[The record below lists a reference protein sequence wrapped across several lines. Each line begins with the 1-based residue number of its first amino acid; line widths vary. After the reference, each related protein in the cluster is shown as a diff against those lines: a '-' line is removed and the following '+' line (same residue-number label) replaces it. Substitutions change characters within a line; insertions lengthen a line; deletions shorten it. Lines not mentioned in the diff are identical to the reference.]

1 MMRAQEGMN
10 SYSQGDLQRMIRQ
23 VSDLY
28 TQTAEATAKE
38 LEDSSALSEAGGENF
53 KVCMTWKCLFCLTA
67 TYLLNMPYLANAG
80 GNQGQTTFGK
90 RAAWLQTI

>member
-1 MMRAQEGMN
+1 MQSTGPSRPQEGMN

-38 LEDSSALSEAGGENF
+38 LEDTSSLSEAGGENF
-53 KVCMTWKCLFCLTA
+53 KVSIASAPVQSLLASPSTEA
-67 TYLLNMPYLANAG
+67 TVCTPG
-80 GNQGQTTFGK
+80 RDQG
-90 RAAWLQTI
+90 